1 MTVVWMEVRV
11 MSDRQRK
18 YAMLGGLFGLIYL
31 LGGVLPDI
39 LQGALLGLG
48 ILFFVLALL
57 PEKTTRKLRKWKRRG
72 E

>member
-1 MTVVWMEVRV
+1 MNE
-11 MSDRQRK
+11 RQRK

>member
-1 MTVVWMEVRV
+1 MAVVWMEVRIV
-11 MSDRQRK
+11 NERQRK

>member
-1 MTVVWMEVRV
+1 MEVRIV
-11 MSDRQRK
+11 SERQRK
-18 YAMLGGLFGLIYL
+18 FAMLGGLFGLLYL
-31 LGGVLPDI
+31 FAGVLPDI

-57 PEKTTRKLRKWKRRG
+57 PEKTARKMRKWKRRG

>member
-1 MTVVWMEVRV
+1 